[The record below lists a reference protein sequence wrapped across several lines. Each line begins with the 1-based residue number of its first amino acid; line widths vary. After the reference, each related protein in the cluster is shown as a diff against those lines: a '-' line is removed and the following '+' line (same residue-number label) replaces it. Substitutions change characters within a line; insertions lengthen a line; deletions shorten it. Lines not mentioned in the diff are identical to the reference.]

1 MEAQMRSAPRIHRA
15 QAVAIPR
22 PAVAVTYE
30 WVMAAVVLGLLLV
43 GLLVP

>member
-1 MEAQMRSAPRIHRA
+1 MRSAPRIPRA

-30 WVMAAVVLGLLLV
+30 WVVITVVLAVLLA